1 MTPSRP
7 VWTRRPVL
15 RWLGQGLLGA
25 GLLPTSSWA
34 LPGVDEPPAPGRPR
48 PLVLP
53 RFEETT
59 LGNGLRVIV
68 APRPGLP
75 LVTMALHLGTGAL
88 ADPAGQTGLADLTH
102 ELRTR
107 GALHRGRA
115 LDATDLARRVEALGS
130 GLHSA
135 TNWRGSAL
143 SLTVATS
150 HLDTAAE
157 LLADVIRRPTLP
169 ARELTRVRE
178 RAIDG
183 LKFEQA
189 DPSALAGLIA
199 RRVAWG
205 RSAYAQPQTRNSLER
220 IHHADVLA
228 QHQRQARPHGASL
241 VFTGDISL
249 PQALLLARRHWGDW
263 RAHGP
268 TPTAPPPQ
276 VADPTLPSRVLL
288 DLPGAGQSGVV
299 VLAPMP
305 VGIDDPQRRIAQVAA
320 EVLGGSYSARINQ
333 EVRIKRGLSY
343 GASAGLNLY
352 PEGGVLVT
360 STQTSHRSAAEVE
373 QVMREEILRLAREAP
388 TPTELAA
395 RQAGLV
401 GGFARQLDTT
411 AGLASL
417 VIDRVERQ
425 RPLNEVGD
433 VVPAVLAVTAQE
445 VQDFAARY
453 WHAAQLRTVIVGD
466 LEAAG
471 TALSRDGAWVGSA
484 RQLRLDAATLR

>member
-1 MTPSRP
+1 MTPMPLWR
-7 VWTRRPVL
+7 RRPLL
-15 RWLGQGLLGA
+15 RGLGA
-25 GLLPTSSWA
+25 GLLPMPAWA
-34 LPGVDEPPAPGRPR
+34 LPGVDEPPEPGLPR

-53 RFEETT
+53 RFEEAR
-59 LGNGLRVIV
+59 LANGLRVIV

-75 LVTMALHLGTGAL
+75 LVTMALHLGFGAL
-88 ADPAGQTGLADLTH
+88 ADPLGQTGLADITH

-107 GALHRGRA
+107 GAVHRGQT
-115 LDATDLARRVEALGS
+115 LDATALARRVEVLGS
-130 GLHSA
+130 GLTSA

-143 SLTVATS
+143 SMTVATS
-150 HLDTAAE
+150 HLDSAAE

-205 RSAYAQPQTRNSLER
+205 RSAYAQPTTRSSLER

-228 QHQRQARPHGASL
+228 QHQRQARPHWATL
-241 VFTGDISL
+241 VLAGDISL
-249 PQALLLARRHWGDW
+249 PQALTLAKRHWGDW
-263 RAHGP
+263 RAQGP
-268 TPTAPPPQ
+268 TPPAPAAQ

-288 DLPGAGQSGVV
+288 DLPGAGQSGVI
-299 VLAPMP
+299 VLAPMA
-305 VGIDDPQRRIAQVAA
+305 VGVDDPQRRIAQVAA
-320 EVLGGSYSARINQ
+320 AVLGGSYSSRINQ

-360 STQTSHRSAAEVE
+360 STQTNHRSAAEVE

-388 TPTELAA
+388 TPAELAA

-425 RPLNEVGD
+425 RALNDVGD
-433 VVPAVLAVTAQE
+433 VVPAVLAVTAAD
-445 VQDFAARY
+445 VQNFAARH
-453 WHAAQLRTVIVGD
+453 WSAAQLRTVIVGD

-471 TALSRDGAWVGSA
+471 SALSRDDAWVGSA
-484 RQLRLDAATLR
+484 RQLRLDVATLR